1 MIDLGFP
8 PALLMI
14 LGAVLV
20 PFLPAAGRRT
30 LAIGLPV
37 ITLVLVWLLPDGTSL
52 RFDFIGLELAP
63 VTSDPLARLFATIF
77 ALMAAIGAVFA
88 WSQASRLEAA
98 AALGYAGGA
107 IGVTLAGDLIT
118 LFVFWELMA
127 LGSTMVIWCGG
138 AAARAAGLRYLAIHL
153 FGGVLLMA
161 GIAGVI
167 AGGGQV
173 AFGAMQADSLAHWLI
188 LIGFLINAGAPPLS
202 AWLPDAYPEA
212 SWSGTVFL
220 SAFTTK
226 TAVFVLMRGF
236 PGEEVLIWVGLY
248 MVVYGLVYAFLE
260 TDLRRILAY
269 AIVNQVGVMVVGIG
283 IGTELALNGVAAMSF
298 AHILYKGLLLMTAG
312 AVLYRTGKRDITEL
326 GGLGKTM
333 PVTALFAGIGAITA
347 LGLPLTAGFV
357 TKTMVTLAAEESHL
371 ALVWVLL
378 EISAA
383 GIVLHAGLKYPWFV
397 FFDRDRGLRAKE
409 APPSMLLGM
418 GLLAGL
424 CLAIGIYPETL
435 YALLPNVVNY
445 EPYGWGKLLV
455 VLQIIAFSALA
466 FFLLLDL
473 VRQRRSMTIDWD
485 WFYRRLGVE
494 LGNEFRTRSMEAIQD
509 AQADLMVRL
518 ENLFQ
523 RIYRHHGPQGF
534 LARTQ
539 SSGYMVMWAVVLL
552 TAFLLLGY
560 LGLVD

>member
-8 PALLMI
+8 PALVMI
-14 LGAVLV
+14 LGALLV
-20 PFLPAAGRRT
+20 PFLPVAARRGF
-30 LAIGLPV
+30 AIGLPLV
-37 ITLVLVWLLPDGTSL
+37 TLVLVWMLPDGASV
-52 RFDFIGLELAP
+52 RFVFLGLDLAP
-63 VTSDPLARLFATIF
+63 VTTDPLARLFATIF
-77 ALMAAIGAVFA
+77 ALLAAIGAVFA
-88 WSQASRLEAA
+88 WRQDSGLEGA
-98 AALGYAGGA
+98 AALAYAGGA

-127 LGSTMVIWCGG
+127 LGSTIVIWCGSR
-138 AAARAAGLRYLAIHL
+138 ASRAAGMRYLAVHL
-153 FGGVLLMA
+153 LGGVLLMA

-167 AGGGQV
+167 AAEGDV
-173 AFGAMQADSLAHWLI
+173 TFAAMQADSLAHWLI

-248 MVVYGLVYAFLE
+248 MMLYGLVYAFLE
-260 TDLRRILAY
+260 TDMRRILSY
-269 AIVNQVGVMVVGIG
+269 AIVNQVGVMLVGIG
-283 IGTELALNGVAAMSF
+283 IGTGLALNGVAAMAF
-298 AHILYKGLLLMTAG
+298 AHILYKALLLMAAG
-312 AVLYRTGKRDITEL
+312 AVLYRTGLRDITDL
-326 GGLGKTM
+326 GGLARTM
-333 PVTALFAGIGAITA
+333 PVTALFAAIGALTA

-357 TKTMVTLAAEESHL
+357 TKTMVTLAAEERHL

-378 EISAA
+378 EIGAA
-383 GIVLHAGLKYPWFV
+383 GVVLHAGLKFPWFV
-397 FFDRDRGLRAKE
+397 FFDRNRSLRAKE

-424 CLAIGIYPETL
+424 CLAIGIHPEPL
-435 YALLPNVVNY
+435 YALLPHAVEY
-445 EPYGWGKLLV
+445 LPYSWGKVLAI
-455 VLQIIAFSALA
+455 LQIILFSALA

-473 VRQRRSMTIDWD
+473 VRQPRTLTIDWD

-494 LGNEFRTRSMEAIQD
+494 LGNEFRSRSVEALQN
-509 AQADLMVRL
+509 AQADLLARL
-518 ENLFQ
+518 EHLAA

-534 LARTQ
+534 FARTQ
-539 SSGYMVMWAVVLL
+539 SSGYMVMWAVILL
-552 TAFLLLGY
+552 TSFLLLGY
-560 LGLVD
+560 LGLID